1 MRIGPRRD
9 FEGLARAQLTALAEA
24 WLSITAFRDDL
35 AAAAYD
41 PGPLLF
47 LTRKLL
53 GALGRLWR
61 PRNAQDVVPRDNLL
75 EEGVSEL
82 ADRAL
87 PLYRQTA
94 LRHRRAG
101 GIASSIRTP
110 AWSCGPPSVS
120 RNSRRTGSA
129 SRHQPAAKRSLTERR
144 RRVIWEV

>member
-1 MRIGPRRD
+1 MHIGPRRD
-9 FEGLARAQLTALAEA
+9 FEGMAQAQLTALAEA

-35 AAAAYD
+35 AAAAYG

-47 LTRKLL
+47 LTGKPL

-75 EEGVSEL
+75 EDGVSEL

-87 PLYRQTA
+87 PPYRQAA

-101 GIASSIRTP
+101 GIASTIRTP
-110 AWSCGPPSVS
+110 EWSCGPPSVS
-120 RNSRRTGSA
+120 RNSCRTGSA
-129 SRHQPAAKRSLTERR
+129 SRHQPAARRSLTERH

>member
-1 MRIGPRRD
+1 MRIGPGRD

-87 PLYRQTA
+87 PTYRHTA

-120 RNSRRTGSA
+120 RNSSSHGVS
-129 SRHQPAAKRSLTERR
+129 
-144 RRVIWEV
+144 